1 MKQAKIFLLMA
12 VALMAMPV
20 LTSCDVTDDEN
31 QGTIEPNALV
41 TVKPVDANSFYM
53 QLDEQ
58 TTLKPVNMKGSPYG
72 ENEVRALVACTEVDD
87 DPAPY
92 DKAVRVTWMDD
103 VLTKATIVRDETNT
117 EDYGND
123 PVEIIDDWVT
133 IVEDGYLT
141 LRFRT
146 VSGNIG
152 QAHRVNLVAE
162 NPSNPFEVRFCHD
175 ANGDVAGDRMFD
187 GLVAFNLNT
196 LPDTEGKSVKLKL
209 VWEAFSGEKS
219 HEFDYCTRKD
229 SPSSGASAAVRP
241 TLKVK

>member
-1 MKQAKIFLLMA
+1 MKRIKIFLLMA
-12 VALMAMPV
+12 TVLMAAPA
-20 LTSCDVTDDEN
+20 LTSCDVTDDNN
-31 QGTIEPNALV
+31 QGPITPNALV
-41 TVKPVDANSFYM
+41 TIKPIDANSFYM

-58 TTLKPVNMKGSPYG
+58 TTLKPINMKGSPYG
-72 ENEVRALVACTEVDD
+72 ENEVRALVAYTEVDD

-103 VLTKATIVRDETNT
+103 VLTKATIVRDVENT

-123 PVEIIDDWVT
+123 PVDIIDDWVT
-133 IVEDGYLT
+133 IVEDDYLT

-146 VSGNIG
+146 VSGNVG

-162 NPSNPFEVRFCHD
+162 NPANPYEVRFCHD
-175 ANGDVAGDRMFD
+175 ANGDVMGNRMFD
-187 GLVAFNLNT
+187 GLVAFNLST

-209 VWEAFSGEKS
+209 VWDSFSGEKS

-229 SPSSGASAAVRP
+229 SPSSGASATVRP
-241 TLKVK
+241 TLKIK

>member
-1 MKQAKIFLLMA
+1 
-12 VALMAMPV
+12 
-20 LTSCDVTDDEN
+20 
-31 QGTIEPNALV
+31 
-41 TVKPVDANSFYM
+41 
-53 QLDEQ
+53 
-58 TTLKPVNMKGSPYG
+58 
-72 ENEVRALVACTEVDD
+72 
-87 DPAPY
+87 
-92 DKAVRVTWMDD
+92 MDD
-103 VLTKATIVRDETNT
+103 VLTKATIVRDEENT

-123 PVEIIDDWVT
+123 PVDIIDDWVT

-146 VSGNIG
+146 VSGNMG

-162 NPSNPFEVRFCHD
+162 NPSNPYEVRFYHD
-175 ANGDVAGDRMFD
+175 ANGDVMGNRMFD
-187 GLVAFNLNT
+187 ALVAFNLNT

-209 VWEAFSGEKS
+209 VWDSFSGEKS